1 MNNNLNKLLENLEV
15 VIDKKCLEIK
25 NNKKQKRK
33 NIIITVLSLNF
44 ITIPSILL
52 LFNINIIYFIF
63 GFIIFI
69 LLVSFIKLPDILKK
83 NLEVNCYE

>member
-33 NIIITVLSLNF
+33 NIIITVLCLNL

>member
-33 NIIITVLSLNF
+33 NIIITVLCLNF